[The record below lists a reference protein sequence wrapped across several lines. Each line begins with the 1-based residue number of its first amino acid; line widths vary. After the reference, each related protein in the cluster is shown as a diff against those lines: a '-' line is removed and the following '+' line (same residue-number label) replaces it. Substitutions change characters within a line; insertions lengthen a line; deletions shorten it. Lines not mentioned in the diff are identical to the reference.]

1 MESGRRV
8 RIVPK
13 RGRLEQKKRGLVAE
27 RTVQKMLEE
36 LPMDHFIVMNDIR
49 FKYGNIDHLVI
60 RDDGALFMIETKA
73 CRGTVTFDG
82 KQLLANGRPFTR
94 NPISQI
100 NRNIRWFRDWGLRMT
115 GKSIWF
121 TAILVFPGANIQT
134 TGRVKGIECVGT
146 CSELQNSMVER
157 RKRAYPG
164 VRWRD
169 VENEFSNGCCGGC

>member
-1 MESGRRV
+1 MESGRSV

-13 RGRLEQKKRGLVAE
+13 RGRVEQKKRGRIAE

-73 CRGTVTFDG
+73 CRGTVTYDG

-100 NRNIRWFRDWGLRMT
+100 YGAHQNGATCAHLNGATSGEMRGSYF
-115 GKSIWF
+115 
-121 TAILVFPGANIQT
+121 FPS
-134 TGRVKGIECVGT
+134 R
-146 CSELQNSMVER
+146 
-157 RKRAYPG
+157 
-164 VRWRD
+164 
-169 VENEFSNGCCGGC
+169 